1 MEQTIPKKK
10 ILLRKK
16 LVLIDGQRNN
26 PCHLIKFLSV
36 PGVWRNYPPPSH
48 IHNGPYHEFN

>member
-10 ILLRKK
+10 NSFEKK